1 MNIFDAST
9 PEITDD
15 TLREIQNLE
24 ADHLGGGVV
33 KFGNTCTVDPSFLS
47 WVDDNASEAF
57 EQNWTYETDE
67 AGNTYALNI
76 DRNKFS
82 LEQVKMVPTRLLQPV
97 KHDTPQD
104 IVDIF
109 QHYEAAIYKCLIKY
123 IDMFPLVLGTIWWRS
138 RGHVLHYDPGSFL
151 GVHND
156 NDANYRA
163 LDGQRFIP
171 HAQNGSRQTLAI
183 ILYLNNGIKDPEEL
197 DGTNYLGG
205 EITFPYLDIEH
216 QGQIGDVLI
225 FPSNFMASHGVNT
238 VIEGTRYSYLEF
250 LSHGSPSPEVMVEVF
265 EPDEIKA
272 WCEPHW
278 LMGIYE
284 DYAKYALKTQQ
295 GNTDRTATSSVNPV
309 FQNRSLEGEVGLKKA
324 YAHEDVVEQNLVR
337 GQS

>member
-9 PEITDD
+9 PDITDD
-15 TLREIQNLE
+15 ALKEIKNLE

-33 KFGNTCTVDPSFLS
+33 RFSNTCTVDPSFLS

-97 KHDTPQD
+97 KHDTPEN
-104 IVDIF
+104 IVDTF
-109 QHYEAAIYKCLIKY
+109 QRYEAAIYKCLIRY

-156 NDANYRA
+156 NDANYRVME
-163 LDGQRFIP
+163 GQRFIP

-205 EITFPYLDIEH
+205 EIIFPYQDIEH
-216 QGQIGDVLI
+216 QGQTGDVLI
-225 FPSNFMASHGVNT
+225 FPANFMGAHGVNT

-250 LSHGSPSPEVMVEVF
+250 MSHGSPSPEVMVEVF
-265 EPDEIKA
+265 EPDEIQA

-278 LMGIYE
+278 LMSIYE
-284 DYAKYALKTQQ
+284 DYAKYAHWTQQ
-295 GNTDRTATSSVNPV
+295 GNMDKTATSSVNPV
-309 FQNRSLEGEVGLKKA
+309 FQNRSLEGEAGLEKA
-324 YAHEDVVEQNLVR
+324 YSHEDVVKQNLVR
-337 GQS
+337 GSG